1 MVNSETSLPIKQKTP
16 AGPKATPAQK
26 NPGLESQ
33 FKPYVRNFYESERT
47 IGTAKQQLARK
58 CGDTTCNTT
67 YFTEKD
73 RNGMKDKDRPNMTK
87 GIRFWCREDKDRDEG
102 KPSWHRICYVC
113 GEKIYGKANLKKTY
127 TAASEK
133 PESEIK
139 ASQFPQDPRASEIE
153 HVADMGMAT
162 PFGMLA
168 EEGHLSTLNLEF
180 MQYEYLWAHNRCNK
194 TKDNRSLIYIDEEG
208 IFQTDVFMCLK
219 LQFKVLKWIEKNKQV
234 LPRSDRWE
242 NTLKTHMGD
251 VSYKIYNDHYTNRG
265 NNKQFSDD
273 RISEVIKLR
282 DSINDIKKQNKLV
295 DYIENQFVDNLN
307 KELLTGNDLIC
318 YPNATDKTGTFK
330 DGRIKGDAVSDLRSK
345 LYIWTTNRTIK
356 SGTGKRS
363 NSGAEDAFKRV
374 GKENIKRSNRFD
386 KFCEN
391 PDKFTLSDAFIK
403 TLKQNIPLGSAT
415 VGGRV
420 TISTYISDDTK
431 AKMFRESG
439 VSLDKLQEIETF
451 AKNNNLKLPDWF
463 NTVKSEVTELEE
475 DEKKV
480 EGVDFPAS
488 QQTSYFE
495 DPDDL
500 LGEKGAVTR
509 TVQRAISLAIFEE
522 EEEEEEVMSPPP

>member
-1 MVNSETSLPIKQKTP
+1 MASQSQVSYAVSQMPP

-219 LQFKVLKWIEKNKQV
+219 LQFKVLKWIEKNSGP
-234 LPRSDRWE
+234 LPESMRWK
-242 NTLKTHMGD
+242 NTLIKHMGN
-251 VSYKIYNDHYTNRG
+251 VSYSIYEEHYKNRG
-265 NNKQFSDD
+265 NNKQTSDG
-273 RISEVIKLR
+273 
-282 DSINDIKKQNKLV
+282 DIDAAIEFDAIIKQNKLV
-295 DYIENQFVDNLN
+295 AYIENQFVKNLKSN
-307 KELLTGNDLIC
+307 LLAGNTSTC
-318 YPNATDKTGTFK
+318 YPNATSNAGTFVGGTIIGAAI
-330 DGRIKGDAVSDLRSK
+330 DDLRDK
-345 LYIWTTNRTIK
+345 LSTWTTNRTIK
-356 SGTGKRS
+356 TGGTGKRS
-363 NSGAEDAFKRV
+363 LGGVGSFKKV
-374 GKENIKRSNRFD
+374 FQANVNRSNRFAI
-386 KFCEN
+386 FCRD
-391 PDKFTLSDAFIK
+391 PGKFTLSKAFIIS
-403 TLKQNIPLGSAT
+403 LSQNILLGSAT
-415 VGGRV
+415 VGEKV

-431 AKMFRESG
+431 TKMFMESG
-439 VSLDKLQEIETF
+439 VSLAKLQEIEDL
-451 AKNNNLKLPDWF
+451 AKNKTLSLPDWF
-463 NTVKSEVTELEE
+463 TTLKEQVEELEE

-500 LGEKGAVTR
+500 LGEKSAVTR
-509 TVQRAISLAIFEE
+509 TVQRAISLDTVAEAG
-522 EEEEEEVMSPPP
+522 EVTSPVRK